1 MPAKKLG
8 QYIRSELFLKR
19 ANEAVAEAVRE
30 LQAKGIKPTYITRQR
45 EERSRATK
53 SDSEEQE

>member
-19 ANEAVAEAVRE
+19 ANDAVAEAVRE
-30 LQAKGIKPTYITRQR
+30 LEAKGIKPTYITRQR
-45 EERSRATK
+45 QERSHTTK
-53 SDSEEQE
+53 SEGKEQK